1 MVHRATVAAFA
12 LTLGLTVAAQQ
23 DTEPEKGEQ
32 LLNAS
37 CISCHDLRPIETSA
51 LDKDGWTKNVE
62 AMIEKGADVRA
73 ADRPILIDYLVKT
86 HGPLPDGPGKNV
98 VLNVCTMCHTL
109 QRVRGLHGDR
119 DQWEEVLGTMLN
131 EGAPLTEQD
140 FPVVLNYLAR
150 NFGAR

>member
-1 MVHRATVAAFA
+1 MIRRTAIAALLVGLGWRA
-12 LTLGLTVAAQQ
+12 AAQQ
-23 DTEPEKGEQ
+23 STDSDKGEQ

-51 LDKDGWTKNVE
+51 LDKDGWTKNVN
-62 AMIEKGADVRA
+62 AMIEKGAEVRA
-73 ADRPILIDYLVKT
+73 EDRPLLIDYLVKT
-86 HGPLPDGPGKNV
+86 HGPLPDGTGKDI

-109 QRVRGLHGDR
+109 QRVRGLHGTR